1 MFVRTALGI
10 VGASAL
16 AAGSMAPAVA
26 HGDHESDKVKVVV
39 CKKVKDDDNHHN
51 HKWSK
56 DDDEFDVDL
65 WTDKDSDDTTLEDR
79 ECDRFKLEFK
89 RNKLFLEEDVDED
102 EWDVDFKVFGDDEK
116 VRERG
121 NKLRV
126 RFDDDEDH
134 PKLVIVI
141 VNEKKDDDDHH
152 WKKHWDD

>member
-1 MFVRTALGI
+1 MSARTALSI
-10 VGASAL
+10 LGATAL
-16 AAGSMAPAVA
+16 VAGTMSPAVA
-26 HGDHESDKVKVVV
+26 ARGHDDNDKVRVTV
-39 CKKVKDDDNHHN
+39 CKKVKDDDHN

-79 ECDRFKLEFK
+79 ECDRVKLEFK

-102 EWDVDFKVFGDDEK
+102 EWDVDFKVFGDYEK
-116 VRERG
+116 VRERD

-141 VNEKKDDDDHH
+141 VNEKKDDDHH
-152 WKKHWDD
+152 GDR